1 MNVYVVQNE
10 ESLHAVA
17 RRFSTTAETLARLNA
32 LADPSRTVPG
42 LALAVP
48 GEAHK
53 PRREAVVNAY
63 AYPTLPVRIAAELL
77 GHFSFFSSFCAR
89 MTAEG
94 DLIPPDD
101 AALVGAAL
109 SCGAMPLLC
118 VANLGEGGGFSGD
131 LAHAVLADSRRQEAL
146 LERILALIGARG
158 YRGVSLNLVRLYP
171 FDREACNAFL
181 RRAAQRLHERGRIL
195 ITALAP
201 KADESRSEWL
211 YAAHDYAVHGEEADW
226 VVLMTYDWGHMH
238 GEPGPV
244 SPLGGIRSVL
254 DYASERIQSGKIL
267 MGFSNYAY
275 NWVLPWREGGEAS
288 VLSNAAAANL
298 AVSAGA
304 EICYD
309 ARAAASHFRYR
320 DAAGLWHEVWFE
332 DARSLRAKMA
342 LAEEY
347 ALSGVSHWT
356 AEAMGPA
363 ALAAQEER
371 FTAVKGLS

>member
-48 GEAHK
+48 GGS
-53 PRREAVVNAY
+53 PRPTREAVVNAY

-118 VANLGEGGGFSGD
+118 VANLGEGGGFSPAA
-131 LAHAVLADSRRQEAL
+131 AHAVLSDDVRQEAL
-146 LERILALIGARG
+146 LRRILALVGGRG

-171 FDREACNAFL
+171 FDCEAYNAFV
-181 RRAAQRLHERGRIL
+181 RRAAALLHERGCML

-332 DARSLRAKMA
+332 DARSVKARLSLVDEYDLGGISLWAANFPNPMLLATLQEAFSPVKLR
-342 LAEEY
+342 
-347 ALSGVSHWT
+347 
-356 AEAMGPA
+356 
-363 ALAAQEER
+363 
-371 FTAVKGLS
+371 

>member
-146 LERILALIGARG
+146 LRRILALVGGRG

-171 FDREACNAFL
+171 FDREAYNAFV
-181 RRAAQRLHERGRIL
+181 RRAAALLHERGCML

-201 KADESRSEWL
+201 KADEDQGGLL

-332 DARSLRAKMA
+332 DARSVKARLSLVDEYDLGGISLWAANFPNPMLLATLQEAFSPVKLR
-342 LAEEY
+342 
-347 ALSGVSHWT
+347 
-356 AEAMGPA
+356 
-363 ALAAQEER
+363 
-371 FTAVKGLS
+371 

>member
-1 MNVYVVQNE
+1 ML
-10 ESLHAVA
+10 S
-17 RRFSTTAETLARLNA
+17 
-32 LADPSRTVPG
+32 
-42 LALAVP
+42 
-48 GEAHK
+48 
-53 PRREAVVNAY
+53 
-63 AYPTLPVRIAAELL
+63 
-77 GHFSFFSSFCAR
+77 
-89 MTAEG
+89 
-94 DLIPPDD
+94 DD
-101 AALVGAAL
+101 V
-109 SCGAMPLLC
+109 
-118 VANLGEGGGFSGD
+118 
-131 LAHAVLADSRRQEAL
+131 RQEAL
-146 LERILALIGARG
+146 LRRILALVGARG

-171 FDREACNAFL
+171 FDREAYNAFV

-332 DARSLRAKMA
+332 DARSVKARLSLVDEYDLGGISLWAANFPNPMLLATLQEAFSPVKLR
-342 LAEEY
+342 
-347 ALSGVSHWT
+347 
-356 AEAMGPA
+356 
-363 ALAAQEER
+363 
-371 FTAVKGLS
+371 

>member
-109 SCGAMPLLC
+109 SCGAIPLLC

-158 YRGVSLNLVRLYP
+158 YRGVSLNLACLYP

-195 ITALAP
+195 ITVLAP

-309 ARAAASHFRYR
+309 ARTAASHFRYR
-320 DAAGLWHEVWFE
+320 DAAGLFHEVWFE
-332 DARSLRAKMA
+332 DARSVKARLSLVDEYDLGGISLWAANFPNPMLLATLQEAFSPVKLR
-342 LAEEY
+342 
-347 ALSGVSHWT
+347 
-356 AEAMGPA
+356 
-363 ALAAQEER
+363 
-371 FTAVKGLS
+371 

>member
-146 LERILALIGARG
+146 LRRILALVGGRG

-171 FDREACNAFL
+171 FDREAYNAFV
-181 RRAAQRLHERGRIL
+181 RRAAALLHERGCML

-201 KADESRSEWL
+201 KADEDQGGLL

-309 ARAAASHFRYR
+309 VRAAASHFRYR

-332 DARSLRAKMA
+332 DARSVNARRSLVDEYDLGGISLWAANFPNPMLLATLQEAFSPVKLR
-342 LAEEY
+342 
-347 ALSGVSHWT
+347 
-356 AEAMGPA
+356 
-363 ALAAQEER
+363 
-371 FTAVKGLS
+371 